1 MTTALLVCEGCSR
14 HVRSDDRRCPFCD
27 ADVRADRPLPWVEL
41 PRGAS
46 RAAIFTVSAT
56 LALGAC
62 QGRGNSQAHDPDRR
76 QTEAHPL
83 IVAPYGA
90 PPPPPTDAPPAV
102 RQATWLVTISS
113 PIAMA
118 ARATTPL
125 QISATN
131 YGPGPLNPQRER
143 LRLRVNGEVSPAF
156 DLAFNNGVVA
166 AGWTEIAPNQTARDA
181 RNVVEALMPAP
192 GEYMLAL
199 EWDGQVVARRSVT
212 VTP

>member
-1 MTTALLVCEGCSR
+1 MTTALVVCGGCAR
-14 HVRSDDRRCPFCD
+14 HVRVDDRRCPFCG
-27 ADVRADRPLPWVEL
+27 AEVRVAEVSSIEL
-41 PRGAS
+41 PRGAP
-46 RAAIFTVSAT
+46 RAAIMAVSAT

-62 QGRGNSQAHDPDRR
+62 QGRGNSQAHDPERR
-76 QTEAHPL
+76 QTESHPL

-90 PPPPPTDAPPAV
+90 PPPPPVDAPPAV
-102 RQATWLVTISS
+102 RQAMWYLTLSS

-131 YGPGPLNPQRER
+131 PGPGPLRPERER
-143 LRLRVNGEVSPAF
+143 LRLRVNGQLSPAF

-166 AGWTEIAPNQTARDA
+166 PGWEELAPNQTARDA
-181 RNVVEALMPAP
+181 RHVVEALMPSP
-192 GEYMLAL
+192 GEYLLAL